1 MSQMQ
6 KMQTGELYNPFLPE
20 LNDINEQAQELLYEI
35 NRLRPSQKAEKTA
48 LFQQL
53 FQTERD
59 DFRIELPFRCDYGV
73 NIKIGKNFYANYNC
87 TILDGATITIGDNVM
102 FAPNVSLLGITHPV
116 DPKYRRR
123 GVFSLPISIGDN
135 VWIGANSVVM
145 PNVKIGNNVVIGAGS
160 VVTKDIPDNC
170 IAVGNPCKVLRELNE
185 NDRIYYFKEHKF
197 PDEFHQ
203 MINDFL
209 ATEQEQ
215 NNEQ

>member
-1 MSQMQ
+1 M
-6 KMQTGELYNPFLPE
+6 
-20 LNDINEQAQELLYEI
+20 
-35 NRLRPSQKAEKTA
+35 
-48 LFQQL
+48 
-53 FQTERD
+53 
-59 DFRIELPFRCDYGV
+59 

-170 IAVGNPCKVLRELNE
+170 IAVGNPCRVLRELNDDDKVYYYK
-185 NDRIYYFKEHKF
+185 DRKF
-197 PDEFHQ
+197 SDEFHQ
-203 MINDFL
+203 YIEEFW
-209 ATEQEQ
+209 A
-215 NNEQ
+215 NEEGR